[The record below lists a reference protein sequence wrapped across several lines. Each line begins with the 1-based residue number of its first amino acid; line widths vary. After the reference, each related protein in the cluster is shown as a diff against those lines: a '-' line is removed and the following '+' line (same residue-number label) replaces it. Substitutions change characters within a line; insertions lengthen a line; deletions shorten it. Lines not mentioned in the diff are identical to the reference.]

1 MDTIRRILKSTK
13 QTDNP
18 RMLVRVE
25 AVEKMLKD
33 YGELVAMMVAFRHA
47 ANSIG
52 KAADITKD
60 HIAHDEAEA
69 SVCGDAYYLAL
80 IRGAE
85 ELIKLQSI
93 QQKRLLA
100 MANEALSNG

>member
-1 MDTIRRILKSTK
+1 MDTIRRVLKSAK
-13 QTDNP
+13 QADNP

-25 AVEKMLKD
+25 TVEKMLKD
-33 YGELVAMMVAFRHA
+33 YDDRGAMLVAFRHA
-47 ANSIG
+47 SNSIG
-52 KAADITKD
+52 KAAEITKD
-60 HIAHDEAEA
+60 HIAHDDAEA

-85 ELIKLQSI
+85 ELIELQSI

-100 MANEALSNG
+100 MANEELSND